1 MAVGIMLGL
10 FAVLLVLGVPVSVA
24 MGLSAVVALVLGDVP
39 LVLLPQTFFVSIDN
53 FSLLAIPLFVLA
65 GELMNVGGITDRIVS
80 FSQTLV
86 GHFRAGL
93 AKANIAT
100 NTFMSAISGSAIA
113 DVTAVGS
120 MMIPAMIRQGYR
132 PEFAVA
138 VTSCAAML
146 GPIIPPSIMAVIYGS
161 LLGVSI
167 GKLFLAGILPGL
179 AAALAFLILV
189 HILSG
194 RSGGTPVPRS
204 TWRARGTAFVLAA
217 PAIALPLIIVGGI
230 MAGILTP
237 TETGGVAVAYALAVA
252 LIRSRL
258 SLRTFF
264 TIVVDAA
271 VMTSSTLVVLAGA
284 AVFSWVL
291 ARSGAPQ
298 TMLKGLLAISQDPTI
313 VMLLLLAALFV
324 LGTFL
329 EPLPTLILIA
339 PVLNPLSRA
348 MGYDPVT
355 LGICVLMMLV
365 LGAVSPPVGILAMIA
380 AKIAKV
386 EYARTFRILVPF
398 MLVWI
403 LMTILTAF
411 FPPLTTYLPSF
422 MPN

>member
-1 MAVGIMLGL
+1 MPIEIMLGL
-10 FAVLLVLGVPVSVA
+10 FAVLLVLGVPVGVA

-39 LVLLPQTFFVSIDN
+39 LVLLPQMFFVSIDN

-65 GELMNVGGITDRIVS
+65 GELMNVGGITDRIVG
-80 FSQTLV
+80 FSQALV

-167 GKLFLAGILPGL
+167 GKLFLAGVLPGL
-179 AAALAFLILV
+179 AAALAFLALV
-189 HILSG
+189 HVLSG
-194 RSGGTPVPRS
+194 RSGGIPVPRS
-204 TWRARGTAFVLAA
+204 TWRERGTAFVLAA

-258 SLRTFF
+258 SFRSFF

-271 VMTSSTLVVLAGA
+271 VMASSTLVVLAGA

-298 TMLKGLLAISQDPTI
+298 AMLKGLLAISQDPTI

-339 PVLNPLSRA
+339 PVLNPLSRT

-386 EYARTFRILVPF
+386 EYASTFRILVPF